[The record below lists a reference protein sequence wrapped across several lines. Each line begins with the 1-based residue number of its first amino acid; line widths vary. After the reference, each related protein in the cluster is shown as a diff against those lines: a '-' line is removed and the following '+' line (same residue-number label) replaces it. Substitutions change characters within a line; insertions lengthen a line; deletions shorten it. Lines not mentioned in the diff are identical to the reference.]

1 MSYCKEEGKDR
12 IIFVTKEDQD
22 EPILTKDVKELGTED
37 SPEEGE
43 GLILENG
50 EINWN
55 CPCLGGMASGPC
67 GVEFRDAFSCFHY
80 SEEDPKGSDCID
92 NFRTMQE
99 CMVSYPDLYPVGGED
114 KAEDKKEKDQEELA
128 KGEASSSIL
137 DEDSQVKSA
146 PASEEEKE
154 LANKEPSSSLD
165 AESQVETAPPSSDD
179 KEVTP
184 QDVTASSVEHE
195 TDEIAEEANVSDMP
209 AESRS

>member
-114 KAEDKKEKDQEELA
+114 KAEDKKEKEELA
-128 KGEASSSIL
+128 KDEASSSIP

-146 PASEEEKE
+146 PTSEEKE
-154 LANKEPSSSLD
+154 ELPNEEASSSSPH
-165 AESQVETAPPSSDD
+165 AESPVETAPPSS
-179 KEVTP
+179 
-184 QDVTASSVEHE
+184 VEHK
-195 TDEIAEEANVSDMP
+195 TDEIAEEAKVSDQP
-209 AESRS
+209 ESKS